1 MNEYE
6 TIRKELLSLK
16 EKNVSLAPKIL
27 SKIISQKINRK
38 KTKKIVL
45 TFTTLS
51 ISLLIILLL
60 RRRS

>member
-6 TIRKELLSLK
+6 AIRKELLSLK
-16 EKNVSLAPKIL
+16 ENKVSLAPKIV
-27 SKIISQKINRK
+27 SKIISQKINIK

-45 TFTTLS
+45 TFTALS

-60 RRRS
+60 RRRR